1 MDGVNPTLPN
11 AAQAASAV
19 AADLRKTA
27 RLLVLG
33 KEAKPLARPRP
44 RADLGESPA
53 SDPVVTVA
61 AATQEEIPEEV
72 RAEPQLRAAANDSDA
87 HDKALMVR
95 IAAGDERALGDLI
108 EKHQGAV
115 YGTIAKMLGDPIEAQ
130 DLAQQVFLRV
140 YRAAGSYRATAQFKT
155 WIFTI
160 VRNLVF
166 NEHRRRSRATLIS
179 LSPVDNDQSHS
190 GHSGGMDLPDS
201 GRTPGEDLLQA
212 EMLRKIDEAILAL
225 PEQQR
230 LAIVLRRY
238 DEFSY
243 EEIAEI
249 LKTSVPAT
257 KSLLFRARETLRLA
271 LKDYLER
278 ET

>member
-1 MDGVNPTLPN
+1 MKDRIRDD
-11 AAQAASAV
+11 AA
-19 AADLRKTA
+19 
-27 RLLVLG
+27 
-33 KEAKPLARPRP
+33 
-44 RADLGESPA
+44 
-53 SDPVVTVA
+53 
-61 AATQEEIPEEV
+61 I
-72 RAEPQLRAAANDSDA
+72 DSDA

-95 IAAGDERALGDLI
+95 IAAGDEGALRILI

-115 YGTIAKMLGDPIEAQ
+115 YGTIAKMLGDPVEAQ
-130 DLAQQVFLRV
+130 DLAQQVFVRV
-140 YRAAGSYRATAQFKT
+140 YRAAGTYRATAQFKT

-179 LSPVDNDQSHS
+179 LSPTENEQ
-190 GHSGGMDLPDS
+190 GHGGQAGETDLPDLANK
-201 GRTPGEDLLQA
+201 TPGENMLQT

-225 PEQQR
+225 PDQQR

-243 EEIAEI
+243 EQIAEI

-257 KSLLFRARETLRLA
+257 KSLLFRARETLRVA
-271 LKDYLER
+271 LQQYLEK
-278 ET
+278 EGGA

>member
-1 MDGVNPTLPN
+1 MKSRG
-11 AAQAASAV
+11 
-19 AADLRKTA
+19 R
-27 RLLVLG
+27 
-33 KEAKPLARPRP
+33 
-44 RADLGESPA
+44 
-53 SDPVVTVA
+53 
-61 AATQEEIPEEV
+61 EEPSKSVI
-72 RAEPQLRAAANDSDA
+72 DSDV

-95 IAAGDERALGDLI
+95 VAEGDETALRELI

-130 DLAQQVFLRV
+130 DLAQQVFVRV

-155 WIFTI
+155 WMFTI

-166 NEHRRRSRATLIS
+166 NEHRRRSRATFVS
-179 LSPVDNDQSHS
+179 LHPQENESTGTGAASL
-190 GHSGGMDLPDS
+190 DLPDHAAK
-201 GRTPGEDLLQA
+201 TPGETVLQA
-212 EMLRKIDEAILAL
+212 EMLRKVDEAIIAL

-243 EEIAEI
+243 EQIAEI

-257 KSLLFRARETLRLA
+257 KSLLFRARETLRIA
-271 LKDYLER
+271 LEDYLGDENSKSGPAK
-278 ET
+278 

>member
-1 MDGVNPTLPN
+1 MMFVPMEECRYGIAVHMKNRVRDED
-11 AAQAASAV
+11 AA
-19 AADLRKTA
+19 
-27 RLLVLG
+27 
-33 KEAKPLARPRP
+33 
-44 RADLGESPA
+44 RAWAG
-53 SDPVVTVA
+53 
-61 AATQEEIPEEV
+61 
-72 RAEPQLRAAANDSDA
+72 DSDA

-95 IAAGDERALGDLI
+95 IAGGDEEALRDLI

-115 YGTIAKMLGDPIEAQ
+115 YGTIAKMLGDPVEAQ
-130 DLAQQVFLRV
+130 DLAQQVFVRV
-140 YRAAGSYRATAQFKT
+140 YRAAGAYRATAQFKT

-166 NEHRRRSRATLIS
+166 NEHRRRSRATLVP
-179 LSPVDNDQSHS
+179 LYPPENEQ
-190 GHSGGMDLPDS
+190 GHSGGSSGPDLPDLANK
-201 GRTPGEDLLQA
+201 TPGENMLQR

-243 EEIAEI
+243 EQIAEI

-257 KSLLFRARETLRLA
+257 KSLLFRARETLREA
-271 LKDYLER
+271 LRDYLER
-278 ET
+278 EG

>member
-1 MDGVNPTLPN
+1 MKDRFR
-11 AAQAASAV
+11 
-19 AADLRKTA
+19 DKD
-27 RLLVLG
+27 
-33 KEAKPLARPRP
+33 LAR
-44 RADLGESPA
+44 ALAG
-53 SDPVVTVA
+53 
-61 AATQEEIPEEV
+61 
-72 RAEPQLRAAANDSDA
+72 DSDT

-95 IAAGDERALGDLI
+95 IAGGDEEALGDLI

-115 YGTIAKMLGDPIEAQ
+115 YGTIAKMLGDAVEAQ
-130 DLAQQVFLRV
+130 DLAQQVFVRV

-155 WIFTI
+155 WMFTI

-166 NEHRRRSRATLIS
+166 NEHRRRSRALLVS
-179 LSPVDNDQSHS
+179 LHPPENDP
-190 GHSGGMDLPDS
+190 GYSGGSASLDLPDLANK
-201 GRTPGEDLLQA
+201 TPDETLLQR

-243 EEIAEI
+243 EQIAEI

-257 KSLLFRARETLRLA
+257 KSLLFRARETLREA
-271 LKDYLER
+271 LRDYLEAENGKDSR
-278 ET
+278 

>member
-1 MDGVNPTLPN
+1 MMERFRDDEGV
-11 AAQAASAV
+11 QAP
-19 AADLRKTA
+19 
-27 RLLVLG
+27 G
-33 KEAKPLARPRP
+33 
-44 RADLGESPA
+44 G
-53 SDPVVTVA
+53 
-61 AATQEEIPEEV
+61 
-72 RAEPQLRAAANDSDA
+72 DSDA

-95 IAAGDERALGDLI
+95 IAQGDEAALRDLI

-130 DLAQQVFLRV
+130 DLAQQVFVRV

-179 LSPVDNDQSHS
+179 LHPPENEQSHS
-190 GHSGGMDLPDS
+190 GPSAEVDLPDLANK
-201 GRTPGEDLLQA
+201 TPGENMLQR

-225 PEQQR
+225 PDQQR

-243 EEIAEI
+243 EQIAEI

-271 LKDYLER
+271 LQDYLD
-278 ET
+278 TDVPKGSA